1 MSESGRDFVLV
12 AEDTAAA
19 IATATIVDRVVHER
33 GAQWQRDLWDEE
45 QRSQQ
50 RRWRALRTDADRLTL
65 DGLGTFSK
73 KQNVAPSRRITT
85 LAPRRGGAA
94 VEVAKFFAALD
105 EADEQ
110 ATLAVFACDLDGQA
124 PDDALREHDERASRA
139 KKNNSA
145 RAECFLLALAQPEF
159 EAWFIAGFEPQ
170 TDEERARL
178 EEQQRACGFDP
189 RKQPERLQSN
199 SDGPRDAKNVLS
211 ALCASNKA
219 SDERVR
225 ACVERCSLDA
235 LESRCTDAQLRRFI
249 DDVTKTLLPVL

>member
-1 MSESGRDFVLV
+1 MTESGRDFVLV
-12 AEDTAAA
+12 AEDSAAA

-45 QRSQQ
+45 LRSQQ
-50 RRWRALRTDADRLTL
+50 RRWRALRTDAQRLVL

-73 KQNVAPSRRITT
+73 KQNVAPSRKITT

-105 EADEQ
+105 EANEQ
-110 ATLAVFACDLDGQA
+110 ATLAAFACDLDGQSA
-124 PDDALREHDERASRA
+124 EDALREHEERAKRA

-159 EAWFIAGFEPQ
+159 EAWFIVGFEPR
-170 TDEERARL
+170 TDEERFRL
-178 EEQQRACGFDP
+178 EEQQRICGFDP
-189 RKQPERLQSN
+189 REHPERLQST
-199 SDGPRDAKNVLS
+199 SGGPRDAKKVLA

-219 SDERVR
+219 ADERVR

-235 LESRCTDAQLRRFI
+235 LENRCSDEQIRRFI
-249 DDVTKTLLPVL
+249 QDVTQALLPTL